1 MLTAGLVTS
10 AIFKIN
16 AQLDYMILQVITAK
30 NDTQLKQQ
38 G

>member
-16 AQLDYMILQVITAK
+16 AQDYMILQVITAK